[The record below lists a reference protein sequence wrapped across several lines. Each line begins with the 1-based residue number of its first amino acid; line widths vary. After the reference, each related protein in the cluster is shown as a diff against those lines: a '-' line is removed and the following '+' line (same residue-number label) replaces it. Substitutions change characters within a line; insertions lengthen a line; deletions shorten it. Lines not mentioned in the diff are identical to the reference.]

1 MKSQLKD
8 LNLMTVRNIVS
19 MINIYLFLVSVGF
32 KKIVFLTGAGI
43 SVSAGIPDFR
53 TPGSGLYSQL
63 EKYNLPFPEAIFEI
77 NYFKKFPQAFYKLS
91 KEFLTCGSH
100 FTSAHYFIAETN
112 KRNKLLINFS

>member
-1 MKSQLKD
+1 LIEGLANLSDKD
-8 LNLMTVRNIVS
+8 PKKRS
-19 MINIYLFLVSVGF
+19 F

-77 NYFKKFPQAFYKLS
+77 NFFKQAPEAFYKLS

-100 FTSAHYFIAETN
+100 PTICHFFISELN
-112 KRNKLLINFS
+112 RRNKLLINFS